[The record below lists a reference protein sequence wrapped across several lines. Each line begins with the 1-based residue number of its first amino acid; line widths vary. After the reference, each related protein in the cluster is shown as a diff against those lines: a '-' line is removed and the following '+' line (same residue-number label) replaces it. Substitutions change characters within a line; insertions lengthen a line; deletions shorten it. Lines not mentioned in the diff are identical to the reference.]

1 MESIEE
7 KKRWERRMKL
17 MIAGVV
23 ILGLIIL
30 AELFWLTGL
39 NCEHTALL
47 LQMRVVS
54 CRLPAASRWPLKQ
67 E

>member
-47 LQMRVVS
+47 LQMR
-54 CRLPAASRWPLKQ
+54 Q
-67 E
+67 